1 MKETWKILKLGVYVF
16 ALPLVATAAASAH
29 QWMTSHATISVVSP
43 PAVVNNTTSNRIN
56 ALRNHTITI
65 NEDGEIQGRVASIN
79 HKSKAARGLA
89 ETTVYFIQ
97 NGKIVKKGY
106 SNQDGTFVVS
116 GLKEGIYSFVASG
129 EFSFAT
135 CGVNVVKSVGDQVK
149 YLEIAAISPNV
160 EAAHQIIKSLP
171 DPVKRTVAKNLKA
184 LEVRPSNVMG
194 SNRVELDGDVLRG
207 QIVSLMQDKVGR
219 RTKAHLF
226 KGNSKVKEIDVSDE
240 GTFEVSEMTAG
251 VYDIVVTSPEGIA
264 AVSFEA
270 VADADET
277 AAYTSLQ
284 DNLFSN
290 FIVALSPQADVG
302 CIGGCGG
309 TTSNAVVYGDSPVGF
324 LGDRLGQGIAG
335 GGCCGG
341 AANFRGFG
349 GCCGGGGGRFGLFG
363 GLGAG
368 IGGGGLLLPAIAA
381 GIAIPLAVSGE
392 SESNAN

>member
-65 NEDGEIQGRVASIN
+65 NEDGEVQGRVASIN

-290 FIVALSPQADVG
+290 FIVALSPQADVEM
-302 CIGGCGG
+302 IVAQ
-309 TTSNAVVYGDSPVGF
+309 SEVIYEDEDDDDSAVWF
-324 LGDRLGQGIAG
+324 LGDRLGNGIAAG
-335 GGCCGG
+335 ASSGG
-341 AANFRGFG
+341 AGNFG
-349 GCCGGGGGRFGLFG
+349 GFAGSLGGTGGRFGGLLG
-363 GLGAG
+363 GR
-368 IGGGGLLLPAIAA
+368 GLLLPAIAA

-392 SESNAN
+392 SESNVN